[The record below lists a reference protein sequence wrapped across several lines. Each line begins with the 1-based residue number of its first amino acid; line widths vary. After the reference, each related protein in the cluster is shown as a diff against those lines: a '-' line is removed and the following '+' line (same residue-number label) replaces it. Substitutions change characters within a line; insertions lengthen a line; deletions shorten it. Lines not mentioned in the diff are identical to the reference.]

1 MRHAI
6 AQTGSAVLPG
16 AGRDAGGVT
25 VVGAETFGQRQR
37 GDPIPGNAEGPK
49 RVFGMPGGQDRYRA
63 PRREPQRVLGFP
75 VDWFGGADVEFFRS
89 FIHPIRAYRRWDRRR
104 RLGAYA
110 LDEDVD
116 RRR

>member
-1 MRHAI
+1 M
-6 AQTGSAVLPG
+6 
-16 AGRDAGGVT
+16 
-25 VVGAETFGQRQR
+25 
-37 GDPIPGNAEGPK
+37 PGNAEEPK
-49 RVFGMPGGQDRYRA
+49 RVFGLPGGQDRYRP

-75 VDWFGGADVEFFRS
+75 VDWFGGVDVEFFRS
-89 FIHPIRAYRRWDRRR
+89 FVHPIRAYRRWDRRR

>member
-1 MRHAI
+1 M
-6 AQTGSAVLPG
+6 
-16 AGRDAGGVT
+16 
-25 VVGAETFGQRQR
+25 
-37 GDPIPGNAEGPK
+37 PGNAEEPK

-75 VDWFGGADVEFFRS
+75 VDLFGGADVEFFRS

>member
-16 AGRDAGGVT
+16 PGRDAGGVT
-25 VVGAETFGQRQR
+25 VVGAETPGQRQR
-37 GDPIPGNAEGPK
+37 GDPMPGNAEEPN

-110 LDEDVD
+110 LDEDVVP
-116 RRR
+116 RR